1 MQGGGRGGARWR
13 MSPESHLYWSC
24 TSWPLSLLWLWS
36 CREWFKSEQH
46 QQLILDTH
54 AQEDSYSCPATKK
67 LIKAQLFKWTPRWW
81 HISYSAKINASLTC
95 LPTVKDG
102 MNVAWG
108 RSWFQHPLRLQGLLY
123 RDQKG
128 GAPVFGTQKP
138 QVLTAS
144 YLTFLSVAWQNS
156 FAIQKETSRIDALVT
171 IRVHPSALGTQHR
184 SSHCTIPSLSFS

>member
-1 MQGGGRGGARWR
+1 MPGGGGGGGWR

-24 TSWPLSLLWLWS
+24 TSWPLSHLWLWS
-36 CREWFKSEQH
+36 CREWFQSEQH

-95 LPTVKDG
+95 LPTVKDR

-123 RDQKG
+123 RE
-128 GAPVFGTQKP
+128 
-138 QVLTAS
+138 
-144 YLTFLSVAWQNS
+144 
-156 FAIQKETSRIDALVT
+156 IRREVT
-171 IRVHPSALGTQHR
+171 RPSAGRVHR
-184 SSHCTIPSLSFS
+184 SSEPRSHKSWLPVT